1 MNQFFRL
8 IILYK
13 HHPHRTNLF
22 CTSFFLFLI
31 FIHLLISICC
41 FIFVLCFI
49 FYFIAGSPLPP
60 PPLRVTFLAK
70 LHNDNDRSTVAI
82 EQQHAL
88 KELKLV
94 HRNQTIITGSS
105 SDYDHDQEVPFD
117 FSNGTVTDDGD
128 CDRGKSIEPMEL
140 EHRGKADDKDDVE
153 METVELIDQR
163 SPTLVTTVAAAVAIR
178 PTTLNIPGPALTK
191 TTPNTHSIQAI
202 QSMLLLFL

>member
-1 MNQFFRL
+1 M
-8 IILYK
+8 
-13 HHPHRTNLF
+13 
-22 CTSFFLFLI
+22 
-31 FIHLLISICC
+31 
-41 FIFVLCFI
+41 
-49 FYFIAGSPLPP
+49 
-60 PPLRVTFLAK
+60 
-70 LHNDNDRSTVAI
+70 AI

-140 EHRGKADDKDDVE
+140 EHRSKADDKDDVE

-163 SPTLVTTVAAAVAIR
+163 SPTLVTTLAATVAIR

-191 TTPNTHSIQAI
+191 QNKALITFKQSKIYAFFLSIRVI
-202 QSMLLLFL
+202 WF

>member
-1 MNQFFRL
+1 M
-8 IILYK
+8 
-13 HHPHRTNLF
+13 
-22 CTSFFLFLI
+22 
-31 FIHLLISICC
+31 ISICC

-70 LHNDNDRSTVAI
+70 LHSDCDRSSVAI

-128 CDRGKSIEPMEL
+128 CDRSKSIEPMEL

-153 METVELIDQR
+153 METAELIDQR
-163 SPTLVTTVAAAVAIR
+163 SPTLVTTVASAVAIR

-191 TTPNTHSIQAI
+191 TKQKHSLHSSNPIYAFFLSI
-202 QSMLLLFL
+202 LFIWF

>member
-1 MNQFFRL
+1 MFYF
-8 IILYK
+8 
-13 HHPHRTNLF
+13 
-22 CTSFFLFLI
+22 
-31 FIHLLISICC
+31 
-41 FIFVLCFI
+41 

-60 PPLRVTFLAK
+60 QLRVIFLAK
-70 LHNDNDRSTVAI
+70 LHNDSDRSTVAI

-128 CDRGKSIEPMEL
+128 CDLAKSIEPMEM

-191 TTPNTHSIQAI
+191 TKNTHSIQAI
-202 QSMLLLFL
+202 QSMLSSYLLLWFGYS